1 MTIVT
6 THFLAGFTAH
16 LKQDEKEEQHDNDD
30 VFDDAFF
37 PTLGMLILCIC
48 IIASS
53 YDDICYFA
61 FFSITSSCSDN
72 YDDAFHLISNKPLR
86 DKFA

>member
-1 MTIVT
+1 M
-6 THFLAGFTAH
+6 AY
-16 LKQDEKEEQHDNDD
+16 LKQYEKEEQHDNDD
-30 VFDDAFF
+30 IFDDAFF
-37 PTLGMLILCIC
+37 PTLGMLVLCIC

-61 FFSITSSCSDN
+61 FFSITNNDI
-72 YDDAFHLISNKPLR
+72 FHLISNKPLR